1 LQRLNRVR
9 LLRSIEEMGGKIE
22 YNDLCLVLLRS
33 CADWTTEEKVVVKKI
48 LSAMGS
54 TVLERRT
61 WFSRIRQLFTYAAS
75 EYQKKVLGNP
85 NRGNPNRLS
94 TGEGNDISNPGIPPA
109 AFLHCLRESGVSL
122 EVEEEATLLDCLDT
136 ERLSE
141 LGSASDSYGS
151 GSKHKNKA
159 SSTTDVGLPLTYYK
173 SFLNFA
179 NRFCGDWTDSSPD
192 VYNSLKES
200 LRTISDTTSAL
211 HEFFTLVHSFDE
223 LNSGHIST
231 RAFQI
236 ACHRARLLG
245 NMPEDDVKTLT
256 EVLAIEGGGK
266 IVYTPFLVHLRVLC
280 SDLQVDSTAPSIIEQ
295 LIANSIDPQGCLFPL
310 RNWIMRHIERDDMDM
325 ENPNPIMETY
335 RLTRRDLNNLLR
347 EFSVVYRPQ
356 DLDHLLLT
364 IQNFNNKNDKVGN
377 TDKRTG
383 MAATKTSDTILAS
396 DLISLVLR
404 SRPSWTDVHSELGEK
419 MKKLMFISGQNTLI
433 TGVASNTLPN
443 QGIGSK
449 SNKGSMQ
456 ASYSQGSKGVEGSI
470 ARRILSRLRAFV
482 DLRPASEGVGAR
494 MVEIDIFSYIIRAT
508 GLPLND
514 EEILIL
520 ADSTDPNPKPNMIRC
535 DVITEALTLT
545 FAAEPNTDTNKK
557 GELKESSSFALQHLR
572 ELLWRTATQLK
583 RSNSEWIADVN
594 AVFRGFDTGSTGFI
608 ASEDFILG
616 LALVNVIL
624 SLDIIKDLPGFPDG
638 PGLVPYTKILDLVL
652 IPPEKKG
659 QTKKIDIG
667 KLSKKQNEKTDIPG
681 KSTSINTYA
690 NENKNSNVG
699 ANITGSGIDIADKN
713 KSKNINTNKTI
724 KTILSVV
731 RRSIRKFIVTG
742 ESLEDAWIHL
752 LKSFKRFDPLEKNVV
767 TSRDFCL
774 AVSVLIEGD
783 LVLTKEEWLDVI
795 SFFSVKNKTAA
806 SAAGLQV
813 DYMFFIES
821 VLDPQGLQ
829 DSMLESWKDNKE
841 IGKENKKETTSLTTQ
856 GQLSRKNNENI
867 IRGKLYEDP
876 SKGGRLA
883 GGGGSTSKMDQAQFT
898 PEQSRLLDKFRRE
911 LEDLCEKQTRNSKF
925 KTIKDFLATRLM
937 DEDKNGSGAVTK
949 QSLFACLNQIGINPQ
964 IYFGNNSKEI
974 FDQIMDKTGKIL
986 INDFLKLSLK

>member
-1 LQRLNRVR
+1 
-9 LLRSIEEMGGKIE
+9 M
-22 YNDLCLVLLRS
+22 
-33 CADWTTEEKVVVKKI
+33 
-48 LSAMGS
+48 
-54 TVLERRT
+54 
-61 WFSRIRQLFTYAAS
+61 
-75 EYQKKVLGNP
+75 
-85 NRGNPNRLS
+85 
-94 TGEGNDISNPGIPPA
+94 
-109 AFLHCLRESGVSL
+109 
-122 EVEEEATLLDCLDT
+122 
-136 ERLSE
+136 
-141 LGSASDSYGS
+141 
-151 GSKHKNKA
+151 
-159 SSTTDVGLPLTYYK
+159 
-173 SFLNFA
+173 
-179 NRFCGDWTDSSPD
+179 
-192 VYNSLKES
+192 
-200 LRTISDTTSAL
+200 
-211 HEFFTLVHSFDE
+211 
-223 LNSGHIST
+223 
-231 RAFQI
+231 
-236 ACHRARLLG
+236 
-245 NMPEDDVKTLT
+245 
-256 EVLAIEGGGK
+256 
-266 IVYTPFLVHLRVLC
+266 
-280 SDLQVDSTAPSIIEQ
+280 
-295 LIANSIDPQGCLFPL
+295 
-310 RNWIMRHIERDDMDM
+310 
-325 ENPNPIMETY
+325 
-335 RLTRRDLNNLLR
+335 
-347 EFSVVYRPQ
+347 
-356 DLDHLLLT
+356 
-364 IQNFNNKNDKVGN
+364 
-377 TDKRTG
+377 
-383 MAATKTSDTILAS
+383 
-396 DLISLVLR
+396 
-404 SRPSWTDVHSELGEK
+404 
-419 MKKLMFISGQNTLI
+419 
-433 TGVASNTLPN
+433 
-443 QGIGSK
+443 GSK

-494 MVEIDIFSYIIRAT
+494 MVEIDIFSYIVRAT

-514 EEILIL
+514 EEILVL

-545 FAAEPNTDTNKK
+545 FAAEPDAYTNKK

-652 IPPEKKG
+652 IPPEKKS
-659 QTKKIDIG
+659 QIKKIDIG
-667 KLSKKQNEKTDIPG
+667 G
-681 KSTSINTYA
+681 KVPKRPLDNKEETSGGKAASTNTNSYD
-690 NENKNSNVG
+690 NKISTVS
-699 ANITGSGIDIADKN
+699 AKADA
-713 KSKNINTNKTI
+713 KSKNFNTNKTI

-783 LVLTKEEWLDVI
+783 LVLTKEEWLEVI
-795 SFFSVKNKTAA
+795 SFFSMKNKEAT

-829 DSMLESWKDNKE
+829 DSMLESWKENKE
-841 IGKENKKETTSLTTQ
+841 SGESSNNKDSKREASSLTTQ
-856 GQLSRKNNENI
+856 GQMSRRNNENI
-867 IRGKLYEDP
+867 VRGKLYDDP
-876 SKGGRLA
+876 SAAGSKGVRLA
-883 GGGGSTSKMDQAQFT
+883 GGGSSSKIDQAQFT

-925 KTIKDFLATRLM
+925 KSIKDFLATRLM
-937 DEDKNGSGAVTK
+937 DEDKNGSGALTK

-974 FDQIMDKTGKIL
+974 FDQIMDKTGKVL
-986 INDFLKLSLK
+986 INDFLKLCLK